1 MWDQG
6 WKQNKNIWVE
16 SDISVSL
23 HGQKRIIISLCDV
36 VAFTMNQNYKTK
48 IYKPGKDDGRIPI
61 P

>member
-1 MWDQG
+1 MWDQR
-6 WKQNKNIWVE
+6 WKQNKNIWVK

-36 VAFTMNQNYKTK
+36 AAFTMNQKCKTK
-48 IYKPGKDDGRIPI
+48 IYKPGKDDGRILI